1 MWRGFIKIGF
11 FFFFLVVAL
20 GEIIDGIVFSREV
33 VMEILGRKG
42 AKAKDDDDDEE
53 EEEEEQWLLINKNL
67 GFVVVL
73 LNLNPLVFLT
83 LVLIYGY
90 VFDPTWGLDVVCN
103 K

>member
-11 FFFFLVVAL
+11 FFFLGGGVRGNYWWDCFLVRKGL
-20 GEIIDGIVFSREV
+20 WRFW
-33 VMEILGRKG
+33 GRKG

>member
-1 MWRGFIKIGF
+1 
-11 FFFFLVVAL
+11 VVAL

>member
-1 MWRGFIKIGF
+1 MWRGFIKIG